1 MLNLINKF
9 KEKTMS
15 IPLIGLKADDFRH
28 PLDFQ
33 ATNNLKQLPGL
44 DLIMRSLLGSVAE
57 DFFYLNNLAS
67 SILISEK
74 QLPDLHQLLLSACAT
89 LDLEPPQLYIQ
100 QNPVPNAYTLAIRGR
115 KPFMV
120 IHTSLLEML
129 NDEEIKAVMGH
140 ELGHLKCEHGVYLTL
155 ANLMVLAA
163 GLLPT
168 WGTLIAQSM
177 QNQLLQW
184 LRCAEFTCD
193 RAALL
198 VAQDPQIVMSLLMK
212 LTGGSP
218 TLAPKLNLDAFME
231 QVKSY
236 RAMTQT
242 EIGSLL
248 QEAQSAQLTHPVP
261 LIRAKEIELW
271 ASSQDYY
278 RLLPTSKMSY
288 NSKSEY
294 QGGWRNW

>member
-1 MLNLINKF
+1 MTIKL
-9 KEKTMS
+9 T
-15 IPLIGLKADDFRH
+15 GLKADDFRH

-33 ATNNLKQLPGL
+33 ATNNLKQFPGL
-44 DLIMRSLLGSVAE
+44 DVMMRGLLGSVAE
-57 DFFYLNNLAS
+57 DFFYLNNIAS
-67 SILISEK
+67 SILVNEK
-74 QLPDLHQLLLSACAT
+74 QLPEFHELLLSACET
-89 LDLEPPQLYIQ
+89 LDLEVPQLYIQ
-100 QNPVPNAYTLAIRGR
+100 QNPVPNAYTLAIRGK

-120 IHTSLLEML
+120 IHTSLLEIL
-129 NDEEIKAVMGH
+129 NPDEIKAVMAH
-140 ELGHLKCEHGVYLTL
+140 ELGHLKCEHGVYITL

-168 WGTLIAQSM
+168 WGTLVAQSL

-198 VAQDPQIVMSLLMK
+198 VAQDPKIVMSVLMK

-218 TLAPKLNLDAFME
+218 SLAHKLNLSAFME

-248 QEAQSAQLTHPVP
+248 QEMQVAQLTHPVP

-271 ASSQDYY
+271 ASSQEYSN
-278 RLLPTSKMSY
+278 LLPSAKKSY
-288 NSKSEY
+288 NNRSDY

>member
-1 MLNLINKF
+1 MTIKL
-9 KEKTMS
+9 T
-15 IPLIGLKADDFRH
+15 GLKADDFRH

-33 ATNNLKQLPGL
+33 ATNNLKQFPGL
-44 DLIMRSLLGSVAE
+44 DVIMRGLLGSVAE
-57 DFFYLNNLAS
+57 DFFYLNNIAS
-67 SILISEK
+67 SILVSEK
-74 QLPDLHQLLLSACAT
+74 QLPEFHELLLSACQT
-89 LDLEPPQLYIQ
+89 LDLEVPQLYVQ
-100 QNPVPNAYTLAIRGR
+100 QNPVPNAYTLAIRGK

-120 IHTSLLEML
+120 IHTSLLEIL
-129 NDEEIKAVMGH
+129 NPEEIKAVMAH
-140 ELGHLKCEHGVYLTL
+140 ELGHLKCEHGVYITL
-155 ANLMVLAA
+155 ANLIVLAA

-168 WGTLIAQSM
+168 WGTLVAQSL

-198 VAQDPQIVMSLLMK
+198 VAQDPKIVMSLLMK

-218 TLAPKLNLDAFME
+218 SLAHKLNLSAFME

-242 EIGSLL
+242 EIGSFL
-248 QEAQSAQLTHPVP
+248 QEMQVAQLSHPVP

-271 ASSQDYY
+271 ASSQEYGN
-278 RLLPTSKMSY
+278 LLLSAKKSY
-288 NSKSEY
+288 NGGSNY